1 MDYEEISFIKIIIRM
16 LIILAFMINSFFL
29 NENNKKI
36 KCNLMIILVS

>member
-16 LIILAFMINSFFL
+16 LIILAFIINRFFL
-29 NENNKKI
+29 NEKNKEI